1 MTKPTLRL
9 VPPTNKNR
17 TVEMPRRLANA
28 EYRRREYLTST
39 EVERLLK
46 AAGKNRHGRRDSTM
60 ILVCYRHGLRVSEL
74 VNLEW
79 SQIDF
84 NAANLHV
91 RRLKGSTDA
100 VHPIRGDELRAL
112 RRLLREQDPK
122 SAFVFTS
129 ERGAPFSTAGFLRM
143 VQRAGEGAK
152 LGFPI
157 HPHMLRHA
165 TGFKLANDGV
175 DTRTLQAY
183 LGHRSIS
190 NTVRYTELSPTRFR
204 DLWR

>member
-1 MTKPTLRL
+1 MAKSTLRL
-9 VPPTNKNR
+9 VTPTNEKR
-17 TVEMPRRLANA
+17 TVEMPKRLANA
-28 EYRRREYLTST
+28 EYRRREYLTPT
-39 EVERLLK
+39 EVEKLVK
-46 AAGKNRHGRRDSTM
+46 AAGKNRHGHRDSIM

-74 VNLEW
+74 VSLEW
-79 SQIDF
+79 SQVDF
-84 NAANLHV
+84 NAANLHI

-112 RRLLREQDPK
+112 RRLQREQEPK
-122 SAFVFTS
+122 SAYVLTS

-143 VQRAGEGAK
+143 VQRAGEAAG
-152 LGFPI
+152 LGFPV

-183 LGHRSIS
+183 LGHKSIG
-190 NTVRYTELSPTRFR
+190 NTVRYTELSPTRFK

>member
-1 MTKPTLRL
+1 MTKSTLRL
-9 VPPTNKNR
+9 VPPTNGKR
-17 TVEMPRRLANA
+17 TVETPRRLANA
-28 EYRRREYLTST
+28 EYRRREYLTAT
-39 EVERLLK
+39 EVERLMK
-46 AAGKNRHGRRDSTM
+46 AASKNRNGHRDTTM
-60 ILVCYRHGLRVSEL
+60 VLVCFRHGLRVSEL
-74 VNLEW
+74 VSLEW
-79 SQIDF
+79 SQVDF

-112 RRLLREQDPK
+112 RRLQREQEPK
-122 SAFVFTS
+122 SAYVFTS

-143 VQRAGEGAK
+143 VQRAGETAR

-183 LGHRSIS
+183 LGHKSIG
-190 NTVRYTELSPTRFR
+190 NTVRYTELSATRFK